1 MILLAT
7 SLIFFIITMVVV
19 AAGWGV
25 TCKNFKNSSLFSCTG
40 YQSDDAPHG
49 AEFIAAAVSHNQNI
63 SHLSFS

>member
-1 MILLAT
+1 
-7 SLIFFIITMVVV
+7 MVVV

-49 AEFIAAAVSHNQNI
+49 AEFIAAAVSHIQNI